1 MEKFSYEENGY
12 NRKEVNDFVSHVI
25 TETES
30 IVKKVKE
37 QQEEIKKLQEEIEK
51 YKQSENQIKDALLQS
66 EKVGENIRKMAQD
79 EKELIIKNAKESA
92 SKIINDALIRT
103 EKIESERLLL
113 EKNMR
118 QVKRKIKLIIEEQQE
133 LLEEINQIKIEK
145 E

>member
-37 QQEEIKKLQEEIEK
+37 QQEEIKKLQEEIER

-103 EKIESERLLL
+103 EKIVAERLLL

>member
-37 QQEEIKKLQEEIEK
+37 QQEEIKKLQEEIER

-103 EKIESERLLL
+103 EKIDSERLLL

>member
-103 EKIESERLLL
+103 EKIVAERLLL